1 MKKIIAAFD
10 GLKYAE
16 STQQYAIDMA
26 LESNA
31 HLVGVF
37 LDDVTYH
44 SYKMWQLAGNG
55 GVDEEKW
62 NRLEGYDREARMEAA
77 ALFDQACRQAGL
89 EFSIHHD
96 KNVAINELLHE
107 SIYADLVVISKKE
120 CFSNYEGKMP
130 SYFMRDLLSDI
141 QCPVLL
147 VPEQYQKIEKIM
159 LLYDG
164 SPSAVF
170 AVRSFSYLF
179 PECKN
184 LPVEVISVNKPHE
197 GQHLPD
203 NRLMKE
209 FMKWHF
215 RHATYN
221 VLRGDAEEQVL
232 IHLKQQPLHTSIV
245 LGAYQRS
252 RVSRWFHASMADMLL
267 DKTELP
273 LFVAHK

>member
-1 MKKIIAAFD
+1 MKKMIAAFD
-10 GLKYAE
+10 GLNYSE

-26 LESNA
+26 RKSNA

-37 LDDVTYH
+37 LDDITYH
-44 SYKMWQLAGNG
+44 SYKMWQVVGNG
-55 GVDEEKW
+55 GVNEEKW
-62 NRLEGYDREARMEAA
+62 GMLEGHDKETRLEATAR
-77 ALFDQACRQAGL
+77 FDQACRQAGL

-96 KNVAINELLHE
+96 RNVAIHELLHE
-107 SIYADLVVISKKE
+107 SIYADLVIISKKE

-130 SYFMRDLLSDI
+130 SFFLRDLLSDI

-147 VPEQYQKIEKIM
+147 VPEKYHKIEKMI

-164 SPSAVF
+164 SPASVF

-179 PECKN
+179 PEFAT
-184 LPVEVISVNKPHE
+184 LPAEVVSVNKVSNGLHV
-197 GQHLPD
+197 PD

-209 FMKWHF
+209 FMKWHY
-215 RHATYN
+215 RQATYN
-221 VLRGDAEEQVL
+221 VLRGDAEEEIL
-232 IHLKQQPLHTSIV
+232 TELRHQPLHSMLV

-252 RVSRWFHASMADMLL
+252 RVSRWFHASMADVLME
-267 DKTELP
+267 KTELP